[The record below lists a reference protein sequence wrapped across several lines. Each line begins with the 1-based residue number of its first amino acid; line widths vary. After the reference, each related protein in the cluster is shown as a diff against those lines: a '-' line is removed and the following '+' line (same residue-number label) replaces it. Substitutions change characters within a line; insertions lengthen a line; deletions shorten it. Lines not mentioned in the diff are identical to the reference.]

1 MELQDLF
8 SCLLSTQAPVAT
20 AAPTVVSHARKEYS
34 FLKPSM
40 VHGDCDKKELT
51 KFINEARIWLN
62 KTITEEE
69 RKEEGMIYASL
80 WNMLDT
86 DTWQD
91 SQH

>member
-1 MELQDLF
+1 MGI
-8 SCLLSTQAPVAT
+8 V
-20 AAPTVVSHARKEYS
+20 
-34 FLKPSM
+34 
-40 VHGDCDKKELT
+40 T